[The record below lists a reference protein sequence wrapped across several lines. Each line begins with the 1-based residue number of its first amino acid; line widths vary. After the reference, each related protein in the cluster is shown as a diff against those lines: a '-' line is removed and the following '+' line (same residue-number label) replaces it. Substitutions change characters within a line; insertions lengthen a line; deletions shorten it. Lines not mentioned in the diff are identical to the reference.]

1 MTKKHIIAFAV
12 AIFLLIGASSAIAS
26 TTAGTASDP
35 LISLQYITNTYI
47 SNIIS
52 KGRGLIESALS
63 NGGGSSTGSF
73 SQASLQNGGTVT
85 LHLGGS
91 VILNSGSASL
101 SITSGTVIN
110 VTRGEEAKSGP
121 LNRYERYMAV
131 EDTTAVV
138 TATSASAI
146 AYDGD
151 AVIGTGDPI
160 TASFSDV
167 PSTHWASSYVEKLAG
182 AGYINGTGNG
192 LFSPSNNMTR
202 ADFVTILGR
211 IAGVNTANYTTSS
224 FTDVQ
229 TGTYYAPYVEWAN
242 KAGIVTGI
250 GDGKFAPTSNI
261 TRSEMAVIAKRY
273 ADYAG
278 ITLAN
283 SGDTSKFADDSL
295 IESWAV
301 DAVYAARNA
310 GIITGKT
317 GNIFDP
323 KGNATRAEVC
333 AVICRLIYGA

>member
-1 MTKKHIIAFAV
+1 MTKKRIIAFAV

-26 TTAGTASDP
+26 TTAGTSSDP
-35 LISLQYITNTYI
+35 LISLQYIKDTYI
-47 SNIIS
+47 NTVIA
-52 KGRGLIESALS
+52 KGREMIESALS
-63 NGGGSSTGSF
+63 DKGDTTGSF
-73 SQASLQNGGTVT
+73 SQTSLQNGAIIT

-101 SITSGTVIN
+101 SITNGTVIN

-121 LNRYERYMAV
+121 LNRYERYMAA

-138 TATSASAI
+138 TVTSASLI

-151 AVIGTGDPI
+151 AVPGDGDPVNV
-160 TASFSDV
+160 SFSDV
-167 PSTHWASSYVEKLAG
+167 PSTHWASPYVEKLAG

-211 IAGVNTANYTTSS
+211 IAGVNIADYTSSS

-229 TGTYYAPYVEWAN
+229 AGVYYAPYVEWAN
-242 KAGIVTGI
+242 KAGIVTGV
-250 GDGKFAPTSNI
+250 GGGKFSPTSNI
-261 TRSEMAVIAKRY
+261 TRSQMAVIAKRY

-278 ITLAN
+278 ITLAD
-283 SGDTSKFADDSL
+283 SGDTSRFADDSS
-295 IESWAV
+295 IESWAAT
-301 DAVYAARNA
+301 AVYAARNA
-310 GIITGKT
+310 GIITGRT

-323 KGNATRAEVC
+323 RGNASRAEVC
-333 AVICRLIYGA
+333 AVICRLIYGS